1 MEGWGKPILQSCNLP
16 IFQRSIKRVSITR
29 LKLPKDTSRSFHV
42 VAINDKNLDYE
53 IETGRVIIE
62 FADSDW
68 CDQ

>member
-1 MEGWGKPILQSCNLP
+1 MALPSINDKNLDDE
-16 IFQRSIKRVSITR
+16 IETSHYGVVVSSWS
-29 LKLPKDTSRSFHV
+29 P
-42 VAINDKNLDYE
+42 INDKNLDYE